1 MKFTKHTLKKVETL
15 FKEVGYTVRY
25 GKGNFQAGACIL
37 DGKDIVV
44 VNKFFDTEARINSL
58 LDILN
63 QIDYTVEDL
72 SKPSQS
78 LLSKIQLE
86 IKAAEE

>member
-1 MKFTKHTLKKVETL
+1 MKFTNHTLKKVETL

-44 VNKFFDTEARINSL
+44 VNRFFDTEARINAL
-58 LDILN
+58 LDILH
-63 QIDYTVEDL
+63 QINYQPENL
-72 SKPSQS
+72 SQS
-78 LLSKIQLE
+78 SQKLLAKIQLE
-86 IKAAEE
+86 IKSTDQ